1 MFMAPFK
8 TGLARTFFIATIC
21 LLASL
26 HLTGCGRNE
35 PEDDMAELRGLVSYR
50 ERMSL
55 PGTARLEVELQDV
68 TNVGA
73 TPEILGRTVVEN
85 AGQIPIGFIVVFNA
99 SKFEQGHIYA
109 VSAAIYDGN
118 RMLFGTDETYPA
130 DLENLEGLLEIVL
143 KKVN

>member
-1 MFMAPFK
+1 MAPFK
-8 TGLARTFFIATIC
+8 TGLARTFFMAAVS

-26 HLTGCGRNE
+26 FLTGCGPDE
-35 PEDDMAELRGLVSYR
+35 QEDDMAELSGLVSYR
-50 ERMSL
+50 ERISL
-55 PGTARLEVELQDV
+55 PGSARLEVELQDV

-99 SKFEQGHIYA
+99 SKFEQGHIYG
-109 VSAAIYDGN
+109 VRAAIYDGN
-118 RMLFGTDETYPA
+118 QMLFSTDESHPA

-143 KKVN
+143 LKAN

>member
-1 MFMAPFK
+1 MAPFK
-8 TGLARTFFIATIC
+8 IGLARTFFMATVS

-26 HLTGCGRNE
+26 YLTGCGRSE
-35 PEDDMAELRGLVSYR
+35 PKDDMAELRGMVSYR
-50 ERMSL
+50 ERISL

-73 TPEILGRTVVEN
+73 TSEILGRTVVEN

-109 VSAAIYDGN
+109 VHAGIYDGN
-118 RMLFGTDETYPA
+118 RKLFGTDETYPA
-130 DLENLEGLLEIVL
+130 DLENLQGMLEIVL
-143 KKVN
+143 MKAD